1 MSKNTPLS
9 DRPTRF
15 SPDDPG
21 GPGTPIQGPPL
32 LLDGVAI
39 WERYKWPLVG
49 AVLLLILALLGSEL
63 YRSSQR
69 KRNEAANTALNNS
82 RTITEYQ
89 AVTEQY
95 PGTLAA
101 ANAYLLL
108 AHEQVDAKDFAGAAA
123 TWQLFTEKYPKH
135 PQVAAAL
142 LARGN
147 ALEAQGKSDEAR
159 TIYEQVASAYANDY
173 VAPAALVAEALL
185 FKSQRKLDD
194 ARRVF
199 ENVAASYPNSGEA
212 NQAKLELRY
221 LNSVPPL
228 NAPAPTP
235 TPAPS
240 VAPAAS
246 TTPAPSTPP
255 AAPVVVPAAPEPAS
269 ATPAASPDASPIPVA
284 SPESSPAAN

>member
-1 MSKNTPLS
+1 MSNNTPLS

-21 GPGTPIQGPPL
+21 GPGTPIPGPPL
-32 LLDGVAI
+32 LLEGVAV

-49 AVLLLILALLGSEL
+49 AVLLLVVALLGSEL

-69 KRNEAANTALNNS
+69 KRTEAASAALNNS

-89 AVTEQY
+89 AVTDQY

-108 AHEQVDAKDFAGAAA
+108 AREQVDAKDYAGAAA
-123 TWQLFTEKYPKH
+123 TWQTFTEKYPKH

-147 ALEAQGKSDEAR
+147 ALEAQGKPDEAR
-159 TIYEQVASAYANDY
+159 TIYEQVANTYANDY
-173 VAPAALVAEALL
+173 VAPAALVAEAML

-194 ARRVF
+194 ARRIF
-199 ENVAASYPNSGEA
+199 ENVAASYPNSGESL
-212 NQAKLELRY
+212 QAKQELRY

-235 TPAPS
+235 TPVAAVAPS

-246 TTPAPSTPP
+246 VVPVPTVAPTAAPSASAQPSVEP
-255 AAPVVVPAAPEPAS
+255 SASPVGSPAS
-269 ATPAASPDASPIPVA
+269 
-284 SPESSPAAN
+284 N